1 MTLTQQLGQPDSQ
14 IRRLFDEHLPRLAP
28 TMRATWK
35 PALAGRTLLRP
46 PAGAPASTLG
56 HANSARLTWTR
67 TALATSNDVLPGAA
81 ALLRIGA
88 TPTLIADLH
97 TIATTTAPPNT
108 SHTAGAA
115 ILIGMMDQVWRYP
128 MALVDPIY
136 EEVFTAADLTDAIT
150 RLPHP
155 WVGDVTAVTTLS
167 GHLLPALTGTAHPAP
182 TFVGSPDI
190 GGAEADIIVG
200 TTLVDIK
207 TLQASTL
214 NLRHA
219 LQLIAYALLDFSD
232 QYALTHVAA
241 LTARYGQLV
250 TWNLQDVLHH
260 AGNLTLGDAREL
272 TQMALI

>member
-1 MTLTQQLGQPDSQ
+1 MTLTQQLGQPDSP

-56 HANSARLTWTR
+56 HANSERLTWTR
-67 TALATSNDVLPGAA
+67 TALATSSDALPGAA
-81 ALLRIGA
+81 ALLLIGA
-88 TPTLIADLH
+88 TPTLIGDLH

-115 ILIGMMDQVWRYP
+115 ILIGLMDQVWRYP

-136 EEVFTAADLTDAIT
+136 EEVFTAADLADAIT
-150 RLPHP
+150 RLPP
-155 WVGDVTAVTTLS
+155 TWIDDVTAVTTLS
-167 GHLLPALTGTAHPAP
+167 GHLLPTLAGTAHPAP
-182 TFVGSPDI
+182 TFVGSRDV
-190 GGAEADIIVG
+190 GGAEGDIIVG

-207 TLQASTL
+207 TLQAATL
-214 NLRHA
+214 QRRHA
-219 LQLIAYALLDFSD
+219 QQLIAYAFLDFSD
-232 QYALTHVAA
+232 QYALTHVAVLA
-241 LTARYGQLV
+241 ARYGQLV
-250 TWNLQDVLHH
+250 TWNLHDVLHH

-272 TQMALI
+272 TQIALI